1 MLIKNLIGT
10 FVFNVQ
16 GGIFYIPKPGPKNLM
31 RVFLRLAKIPTVS
44 RDVSNTDKK
53 LTLMEFDNAHTQE
66 IT

>member
-16 GGIFYIPKPGPKNLM
+16 GGVFYIPKPGPKNLM
-31 RVFLRLAKIPTVS
+31 RVCLLLAKIPTVL
-44 RDVSNTDKK
+44 RDVSSTDKK
-53 LTLMEFDNAHTQE
+53 LTLIKFDNAHTQE